1 MNSNKQAVVAL
12 CLFVFTVSPAGAQDQ
27 ESINGAVIYDYD
39 PATKLGDAV
48 FGTLISDL
56 EHDATGRNSHGGP
69 VCLEYPN
76 GQIVAW
82 YMNNSDHNLDGW
94 SEYAV
99 SRDGGKSWDMYHK
112 FRYSLDAYLRDLS
125 RPAFVEAGLVTEKGT
140 VVLFINHFE
149 EGTRSMSGFMKSFD
163 QGASWTNYESLDGS
177 FVGYPVGTVVDGGTS
192 YVVFDST
199 KIEKFRNLKKEQ
211 KRRTFTGEQLQK
223 LIDATRGPHVLYVST
238 NDGRTWQKRSTLPLQ
253 DDKFYGAVTL
263 MGNGGLLAG
272 AYDSDDEHHFY
283 YCISMDQGRSWSEQ
297 RKGYLDKRVRDPE
310 LAYLGGRY
318 YLHGRSGDHGEGDD
332 RFVLYQ
338 STDGENWGS
347 GLIVSSDEEGPDG
360 YSANCRIRS
369 YDDDV
374 PDELMVLY
382 SIIYKGR
389 DTNEYVFFIKP
400 N

>member
-1 MNSNKQAVVAL
+1 MNSNKQAAVAL
-12 CLFVFTVSPAGAQDQ
+12 CLFVSIASPAGAQDQ
-27 ESINGAVIYDYD
+27 ESIDGAVIYDYD

-56 EHDATGRNSHGGP
+56 EHDAPGRNSHGGP

-76 GQIVAW
+76 GQIVAL

-99 SRDGGKSWDMYHK
+99 SRDGGRSWDMYNR
-112 FRYSLDAYLRDLS
+112 FPYSLDAYLRDLS

-140 VVLFINHFE
+140 VVLFISHFE
-149 EGTRSMSGFMKSFD
+149 DGERSMSGFMRSFD
-163 QGASWTNYESLDGS
+163 QGASWTGYESLDGS
-177 FVGYPVGTVVDGGTS
+177 FVGYPVGTVVDGGTN
-192 YVVFDST
+192 YIVLDST
-199 KIEKFRNLKKEQ
+199 N
-211 KRRTFTGEQLQK
+211 
-223 LIDATRGPHVLYVST
+223 RGPHVLYVST

-253 DDKFYGAVTL
+253 DEKFYGALTL

-272 AYDSDDEHHFY
+272 AYDSDDEYHFY

-297 RKGYLDKRVRDPE
+297 RRARVDKGVRDPE

-318 YLHGRSGDHGEGDD
+318 YLHGRSGGHGEGDD

-338 STDGENWGS
+338 STDGENWDS

-360 YSANCRIRS
+360 YSANCRIHT

-382 SIIYKGR
+382 SIIYKGL